1 MLYKKKKSRIH
12 KRIRR
17 YSIIVTVIIIV
28 FIVIF
33 EMQAVPF
40 TLKCVRKQSKT
51 ISTKII
57 GSAVTQTLEKYDF
70 RYDDL
75 ANINYSDS
83 GQVNSISANSIN
95 INRVKSDVIEKIQN
109 ELDKQKQ
116 YNFSLPA
123 GSFTN
128 LTLISTLGPDIE
140 ITFTLTGSV
149 NCKIKSTFESS
160 GVNQTIHHIDL
171 IVTTDIVAI
180 SPNYS
185 EEVKFK
191 TDYEIAQTVIVGS
204 VPSMYAD
211 VVK

>member
-28 FIVIF
+28 LIVLF

-57 GSAVTQTLEKYDF
+57 GNAVTQTLENFDF
-70 RYDDL
+70 TYDDL

-95 INRVKSDVIEKIQN
+95 INRVKSEVIEKIQN

-116 YNFSLPA
+116 YSFSLPA
-123 GSFTN
+123 GTFTN
-128 LTLISTLGPDIE
+128 LTLISTLGPDVE

-160 GVNQTIHHIDL
+160 GVNQTIHHINL